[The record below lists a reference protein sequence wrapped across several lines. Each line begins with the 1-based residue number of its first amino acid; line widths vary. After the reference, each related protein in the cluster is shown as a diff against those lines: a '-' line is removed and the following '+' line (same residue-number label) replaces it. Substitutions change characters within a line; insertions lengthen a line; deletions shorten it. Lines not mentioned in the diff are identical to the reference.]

1 MTTTDTILDSLED
14 SRRWGYREGERPA
27 AEPLAW
33 AATALIGHNRT
44 AQAVPLLEE
53 LCKLQAADGSL
64 GIYEGEGAPHWGTS
78 LAVLAWSAAL
88 KSSQS
93 PEPAAAER
101 YRAAVVRGC
110 RFLLELKGAT
120 IKPSGEV
127 THNTMLVGWP
137 WVESTH
143 SWLEPTAFCFL
154 ALKAAGMRAHP
165 RADEAVQLMLDRIL
179 PGGGCNYGNTI
190 VLDQV
195 LRPHI
200 QPTGIVLLALAGDAD
215 KNERVLKTIAWLEQS
230 LDEKTT
236 VASLAFAA
244 MGLAAH
250 DRSPVDILSRLE
262 MAAAKPTAT
271 MGAALPRRS
280 LAALAMLG
288 ARNPLVI
295 LSREGAAT

>member
-1 MTTTDTILDSLED
+1 MTTSETILDSLAD
-14 SRRWGYREGERPA
+14 SRRWGYREGELPA

-33 AATALIGHNRT
+33 AATALIGHDRT
-44 AQAVPLLEE
+44 SQAVPLLDE
-53 LCKLQAADGSL
+53 LCQLQTAGGAL
-64 GIYEGEGAPHWGTS
+64 GIYEGQAAPNWGTS

-88 KSSQS
+88 KSSS
-93 PEPAAAER
+93 PPEAAAAER

-190 VLDQV
+190 VLDQL
-195 LRPHI
+195 LRPQI
-200 QPTGIVLLALAGDAD
+200 QPTGIVLLALAGDA
-215 KNERVLKTIAWLEQS
+215 NQSERVLKSIAWLEQS
-230 LDEKTT
+230 LDESTT
-236 VASLAFAA
+236 IASLAFAA

-262 MAAAKPTAT
+262 MAAAKPTAA

-280 LAALAMLG
+280 LAAIATLG
-288 ARNPLVI
+288 AQNPLVI
-295 LSREGAAT
+295 MSREGAAA

>member
-1 MTTTDTILDSLED
+1 MIKTDSILGSLED
-14 SRRWGYREGERPA
+14 SRHWGYVEGELPA

-33 AATALIGHNRT
+33 GAIALVGHERT
-44 AQAVPLLEE
+44 LQAVPLLDE
-53 LCKLQAADGSL
+53 LCKLQAADGAV
-64 GIYEGEGAPHWGTS
+64 GIYEGQAAPHWGTS

-88 KSSQS
+88 KSVKPPQ
-93 PEPAAAER
+93 PDAAER
-101 YRAAVVRGC
+101 YRAAIVQGC

-165 RADEAVQLMLDRIL
+165 RAEEAVQLMIDRIL

-200 QPTGIVLLALAGDAD
+200 QPTGIVMLALAGDAD
-215 KNERVLKTIAWLEQS
+215 RNERVLKSIAWLEQS
-230 LDEKTT
+230 IDERTT
-236 VASLAFAA
+236 IASLAFAA

-250 DRSPVDILSRLE
+250 DHSPVDILSRLDI
-262 MAAAKPTAT
+262 ALAKPTAT

-288 ARNPLVI
+288 ARSPLVVM
-295 LSREGAAT
+295 SREGAAR

>member
-1 MTTTDTILDSLED
+1 MTTTETILDSLVD
-14 SRRWGYREGERPA
+14 SRRWGYREGELPA
-27 AEPLAW
+27 AEPLSW
-33 AATALIGHNRT
+33 AATALIGHDRT
-44 AQAVPLLEE
+44 PQAVPLLDE
-53 LCKLQAADGSL
+53 LCKLQTADGAL
-64 GIYEGEGAPHWGTS
+64 GIYEGQSAPHWGTS
-78 LAVLAWSAAL
+78 LAVIAWSAAL
-88 KSSQS
+88 KSSKPPGPS
-93 PEPAAAER
+93 AAER

-165 RADEAVQLMLDRIL
+165 RADEALQLMLDRIL

-190 VLDQV
+190 VLDQL
-195 LRPHI
+195 LRPHV
-200 QPTGIVLLALAGDAD
+200 QPSGIVLLALAGDAD
-215 KNERVLKTIAWLEQS
+215 RNERVLKSIAWLEQAI
-230 LDEKTT
+230 DEKTT
-236 VASLAFAA
+236 IASLAYAA

-250 DRSPVDILSRLE
+250 DHSPVDILSRLE
-262 MAAAKPTAT
+262 IALAKPTAT

-280 LAALAMLG
+280 LTALAMLG
-288 ARNPLVI
+288 TRNPLVSI
-295 LSREGAAT
+295 SRGGAAQ

>member
-14 SRRWGYREGERPA
+14 SRRWGYREGEHPA

-33 AATALIGHNRT
+33 AATALIGHERT
-44 AQAVPLLEE
+44 AQATPLLEE

-64 GIYEGEGAPHWGTS
+64 GIYEGEAAPHWGTS

-88 KSSQS
+88 KGPQS

-165 RADEAVQLMLDRIL
+165 RADEALQLMLDRIL

-215 KNERVLKTIAWLEQS
+215 KNERVLKTIAWLEQA

-236 VASLAFAA
+236 IASLAFAA

-262 MAAAKPTAT
+262 MAAAKPTAA

-280 LAALAMLG
+280 LTALAMLG

-295 LSREGAAT
+295 LSREGAAA

>member
-1 MTTTDTILDSLED
+1 MTTTDSILDSLAD
-14 SRRWGYREGERPA
+14 SRNWGYREGELPA
-27 AEPLAW
+27 AEPLVW
-33 AATALIGHNRT
+33 GSIALLGHERT
-44 AQAVPLLEE
+44 KQAQPLLDE
-53 LCKLQAADGSL
+53 LCKLQAPDGAL
-64 GIYEGEGAPHWGTS
+64 GIYEGQAAPHWGTS
-78 LAVLAWSAAL
+78 LAVIAWSSAL
-88 KSSQS
+88 KSSKPS
-93 PEPAAAER
+93 EPAAAER

-110 RFLLELKGAT
+110 QFLIELKGAT

-154 ALKAAGMRAHP
+154 ALKAAGMRSHP
-165 RADEAVQLMLDRIL
+165 RADEAVQLMIDRIL
-179 PGGGCNYGNTI
+179 PAGGCNYGNTI

-200 QPTGIVLLALAGDAD
+200 QPTGIVLLALAGEAD
-215 KNERVLKTIAWLEQS
+215 RNERVLKSIAWLEQS
-230 LDEKTT
+230 IDENTT
-236 VASLAFAA
+236 IGSLAFAA

-262 MAAAKPTAT
+262 FALAKPTAT
-271 MGAALPRRS
+271 LGAALPRRS

-288 ARNPLVI
+288 PRNPLVKM
-295 LSREGAAT
+295 SREGAAR